1 MSEIVRIERRCER
14 LSRTVSAPAADEIT
28 LLRSAR
34 ILKRTH
40 DELSRAVMCRARE
53 DGRGHHIRIAE
64 YTLAGMDKEL
74 RKALLE
80 YAQLSRS
87 EMAVCLREA
96 LSMALSVAETL
107 KTAVVA

>member
-40 DELSRAVMCRARE
+40 DELSRAVMCQARE
-53 DGRGHHIRIAE
+53 TGRGHPVRMAE
-64 YTLAGMDKEL
+64 HTLACMDQEL

-80 YAQLSRS
+80 YAQLSRNEIS
-87 EMAVCLREA
+87 ACLREA
-96 LSMALSVAETL
+96 VSMALSVAETL
-107 KTAVVA
+107 KTALVP